1 MRILIVKLSSI
12 GDLFHALPTV
22 HALKAGLG
30 ATVDWAV
37 QTEYADLARCFSDV
51 ARVIPVPRRKPWGH
65 IRETIREIRR
75 ERYDAVVDLQGLFKS
90 AIVVRAARATLR
102 VGPAYSRE
110 CSSLAYDR
118 QPPRGDRERHAVEQ
132 ALDVLQCFDIPRP
145 AKAEFP
151 LSFPDFSL
159 DAGEGPMIGLLPISR
174 WKTKN
179 WPVDHFAALAHRTA
193 VELGATPLIL
203 GGKADADACAAI
215 CRAVPQAMNLCGAMS
230 LPQLGGLISKLDL
243 LVSNDSGPVHMAA
256 ALGKPCLVFFGPTI
270 PGRTGPYGDIHRVL
284 RLSLPCQ
291 PCLSRDCR
299 RGDHACMAGITPDI
313 AFESVKEMLA
323 GCAARSR
330 KALTRRT
337 GGVESESP

>member
-12 GDLFHALPTV
+12 GDLFHALPAV

-30 ATVDWAV
+30 ASIDWAV
-37 QTEYADLARCFSDV
+37 QTEYAPLARCFSDV
-51 ARVIPVPRRKPWGH
+51 ERVIPVPRRRPWGR

-90 AIVVRAARATLR
+90 ALVVLAARAALR

-110 CSSLAYDR
+110 CSFLAYDR
-118 QPPRGDRERHAVEQ
+118 RPARGDRERHAVEQ
-132 ALDVLQCFDIPRP
+132 ALDVLDCFGIPHP

-151 LSFPDFSL
+151 LSFPDF
-159 DAGEGPMIGLLPISR
+159 DAGAREGPRIGLLPVSR

-179 WPVDHFAALAHRTA
+179 WPVAHFSALAARIA
-193 VELGATPLIL
+193 GELGATPLVL
-203 GGKADADACAAI
+203 GGKSDAEACAAI
-215 CRAVPQAMNLCGAMS
+215 CRAVPKARNLCGAMD
-230 LPQLGGLISKLDL
+230 LPHLGGLISKLDL

-270 PGRTGPYGDIHRVL
+270 PGRTGPYGGIHRVL

-299 RGDHACMAGITPDI
+299 RGDHACLAGISPDT
-313 AFESVKEMLA
+313 AFESVKEMLRA
-323 GCAARSR
+323 VATQG
-330 KALTRRT
+330 
-337 GGVESESP
+337 

>member
-12 GDLFHALPTV
+12 GDLFHAMPTV

-37 QTEYADLARCFSDV
+37 QTEYADLVRCFSDV
-51 ARVIPVPRRKPWGH
+51 ARVIPIPRRKPWGR

-75 ERYDAVVDLQGLFKS
+75 ERYDAVIDLQGLFKS
-90 AIVVRAARATLR
+90 AIVVRTARAPLR

-110 CSSLAYDR
+110 CSSLAYNR
-118 QPPRGDRERHAVEQ
+118 QPVRGDRERHAVEQ
-132 ALDVLQCFDIPRP
+132 ALDVLKCFGIARP

-151 LSFPDFSL
+151 LSFPDFKL
-159 DAGEGPMIGLLPISR
+159 DVGDGPKIGMLPISR

-179 WPVDHFAALAHRTA
+179 WPVAHFAALADRIA
-193 VELGATPLIL
+193 KELGATPLIL
-203 GGKADADACAAI
+203 GGKADAEACAMI
-215 CRAVPQAMNLCGAMS
+215 CRAVPQAKNLCGSMS

-284 RLSLPCQ
+284 QLSLPCQ
-291 PCLSRDCR
+291 PCLSRECSK
-299 RGDHACMAGITPDI
+299 GNHACMADISPDT
-313 AFESVKEMLA
+313 AFESVKGMLA
-323 GCAARSR
+323 QGTAQ
-330 KALTRRT
+330 
-337 GGVESESP
+337 G